1 MSELEAFIGIA
12 ILFSWVFLMVI
23 VAWLSTKYRRLSVVD
38 FATTGGTLGLLT
50 LFLTY
55 SATYHSAYA
64 FMGTTGFIHTHG
76 LAAWWDNVHWCVLP
90 AIAFWIIGSRVWVL
104 SKKYGFISYGDYVK
118 GVYGSGG
125 SIATALSIVVALVGF
140 LFVLLYTAIQALGIA
155 YLFNVISR
163 GIITFEIGLVIFIL
177 LMVFITWIGGL
188 RAVAWTDT
196 VQGIFMLVAYIIGCA
211 WVASA
216 AFGGIFNVFAEAAQK
231 IPEGLYLPGFKGA
244 FTPQMWVSTWITI
257 TLGMIAMPHVWI
269 RYYAGKSLR
278 VIKWAAVFTAA
289 YLTYLYILTPALGLT
304 AKLLYPD
311 HPTPDKLVPIL
322 LLEYSPFVFA
332 AFVMAGALA
341 AALSTADSQ
350 LHAVSTILTVD
361 IYKPFIKPDA
371 DERHLYH
378 IERWFVIALGV
389 VVALISFTRPGLFIT
404 ILAMATAG
412 TAALFPV
419 LVAPLFWKRVTSKAA
434 LASAILGEIT
444 VALTTFVWKNPLGI
458 SSGAWGA
465 IVSSLVL
472 IIVSMATKLEKS
484 VEECVTY
491 LKAIFGY

>member
-1 MSELEAFIGIA
+1 VEELEAYIGVA
-12 ILFSWVFLMVI
+12 ILFGWVLLMVI
-23 VAWLSTKYRRLSVVD
+23 VAWLSTRYRKLSVTD
-38 FATTGGTLGLLT
+38 FATTGGTLGILT

-76 LAAWWDNVHWCVLP
+76 LAWWDNVHWCVLP
-90 AIAFWIIGSRVWVL
+90 AIAFWVIGSRVWAL
-104 SKKYGFISYGDYVK
+104 SKKYGFISYGDYVR
-118 GVYGSGG
+118 GVYRSGG
-125 SIATALSIVVALVGF
+125 STAIALGIVAAIVGF
-140 LFVLLYTAIQALGIA
+140 FFVLLYTAIQALGIA

-163 GIITFEIGLVIFIL
+163 GIITFEIGLVIFL
-177 LMVFITWIGGL
+177 VLMVFITWIGGL

-196 VQGIFMLVAYIIGCA
+196 VQGIFMIIAYIIGCV

-216 AFGGIFNVFAEAAQK
+216 AFGGISNVFAEAAQK

-244 FTPQMWVSTWITI
+244 YTPQFWTSTWIAI
-257 TLGMIAMPHVWI
+257 TLGMIMMPHVWI
-269 RYYAGKSLR
+269 RYYAGRSLR
-278 VIKWAAVFTAA
+278 IIKWSAVFTAA
-289 YLTYLYILTPALGLT
+289 YLTYLYIFTPAIGLA

-311 HPTPDKLVPIL
+311 YPTPDKLVPVL
-322 LLEYSPFVFA
+322 LLKYTPFAFA

-378 IERWFVIALGV
+378 VERWFVIALGV
-389 VVALISFTRPGLFIT
+389 IVALISFTRPGLFIT

-412 TAALFPV
+412 TAALFPAF
-419 LVAPLFWKRVTSKAA
+419 VAPLFWKRVTSKAA
-434 LASAILGEIT
+434 LASAILGEIV
-444 VALTTFVWKNPLGI
+444 VALTTFVWKNPLSI
-458 SSGAWGA
+458 ASGVWGF
-465 IVSSLVL
+465 IVASLVL
-472 IIVSMATKLEKS
+472 IVVSMITKPEKS
-484 VEECVTY
+484 VEECITF
-491 LKAIFGY
+491 LKTVFG